1 LTTLEG
7 TLFSEHHINVVAR
20 DALEQIYRYPL
31 TEQARDSLNRQL
43 RTGVRDEEL
52 TELVINL
59 FEDDK
64 LCIVHDRAGDDE
76 ARIIC
81 SLGLAP

>member
-1 LTTLEG
+1 MAEEFDDDLDL
-7 TLFSEHHINVVAR
+7 S
-20 DALEQIYRYPL
+20 
-31 TEQARDSLNRQL
+31 SLN
-43 RTGVRDEEL
+43 DEEL
-52 TELVINL
+52 TELVVNL